1 MIFDDITAEKRE
13 LIIRHADKTKNISET
28 CRFFGVSRTA
38 YYKWLERYNK
48 YGLEGLEDK
57 IPSKPKMP
65 NQTTAEIENK
75 ILLIAKS
82 HPEYG
87 PQRIAYELKDEGIK
101 ISNTGV
107 YKVLKRNGLEK
118 KELRCLYSAKER

>member
-1 MIFDDITAEKRE
+1 MIFDDVTAEKRE
-13 LIIRHADKTKNISET
+13 LIIKQANKTKNISET
-28 CRFFGVSRTA
+28 CRYFEISRTA

-48 YGLEGLEDK
+48 YGFEGLKDK

-65 NQTTAEIENK
+65 NQTPAEIENK

-87 PQRIAYELKDEGIK
+87 PQRIAHELGDEGIK

-118 KELRCLYSAKER
+118 KELRWFYSKKER